1 MRRISFKEFS
11 TGISYLQSPDEEI
24 QQLGVTLFDLYNI
37 KFHKLYS
44 YFTVNNKG
52 WVFTITP
59 TEFLMGDSY
68 SHVDLSIE
76 YLYKCITGNW
86 EWQEE

>member
-24 QQLGVTLFDLYNI
+24 QQLGVTLFDLHDI
-37 KFHKLYS
+37 KFYKLYS
-44 YFTVNNKG
+44 YFTVNNQG
-52 WVFTITP
+52 LTFTITP
-59 TEFLMGDSY
+59 LEFLMGDSY

-76 YLYKCITGNW
+76 DLYKYITGN
-86 EWQEE
+86 

>member
-86 EWQEE
+86 EWKEE